1 MITGS
6 QAQRNKLIDLLN
18 AIDRNINI
26 TTACLVAT
34 GYQGK

>member
-1 MITGS
+1 MITRS

-18 AIDRNINI
+18 AIERNINI
-26 TTACLVAT
+26 TTACFVAA